1 MANSSRSWTASVVHP
16 GWPEKWVD
24 PGWPTQVDLGLETW
38 IFSSNFFLRIF
49 VFRNLFFGN
58 LFFGNFASEIFA
70 SEIFAS
76 EIFASLPPIPFPFP
90 PLLLSSSTLLL
101 LQVPLCSDLAC
112 SSSSYLSVATWPP
125 ETPRP
130 VADTWSVRII
140 AQWKTLQKRPKA
152 LADPDH
158 RRKSSYQDLT
168 QASTS
173 SIFAISTDCRM
184 ADKGMLLFRCIP
196 SRGSF
201 SAVSTPMFA
210 SKYSLES
217 SRRDLHDGLLCTVP
231 TGQIFV

>member
-1 MANSSRSWTASVVHP
+1 M
-16 GWPEKWVD
+16 
-24 PGWPTQVDLGLETW
+24 
-38 IFSSNFFLRIF
+38 
-49 VFRNLFFGN
+49 FFGKF
-58 LFFGNFASEIFA
+58 FFGKFCFGKFWLGNSCFGKFLPRK
-70 SEIFAS
+70 
-76 EIFASLPPIPFPFP
+76 IFASLPPIPFPFP
-90 PLLLSSSTLLL
+90 PFLLASSSLPFLLHPA
-101 LQVPLCSDLAC
+101 PL
-112 SSSSYLSVATWPP
+112 SSYLSPATWPP

-130 VADTWSVRII
+130 VPDTWSVRII

-201 SAVSTPMFA
+201 SAVSTPIFA

>member
-1 MANSSRSWTASVVHP
+1 MCCFFNFPDGMIRNPACGTTLDGQLKSILDGFSCPSRVAREVGRPWMANSSRSWTR
-16 GWPEKWVD
+16 
-24 PGWPTQVDLGLETW
+24 DLDFFFEF
-38 IFSSNFFLRIF
+38 FSSNFFLRIF

-201 SAVSTPMFA
+201 
-210 SKYSLES
+210 
-217 SRRDLHDGLLCTVP
+217 
-231 TGQIFV
+231 

>member
-1 MANSSRSWTASVVHP
+1 MKIFFEFFSLEMCSS
-16 GWPEKWVD
+16 EN
-24 PGWPTQVDLGLETW
+24 
-38 IFSSNFFLRIF
+38 FSSE
-49 VFRNLFFGN
+49 
-58 LFFGNFASEIFA
+58 NFASENFA
-70 SEIFAS
+70 SENFAS
-76 EIFASLPPIPFPFP
+76 ENFGSEILASENFCLGKFLLPCRPSSSHSRPSSSLPPPFP
-90 PLLLSSSTLLL
+90 SSSLPFLLHPA
-101 LQVPLCSDLAC
+101 PL
-112 SSSSYLSVATWPP
+112 SSYLSPATWPP

-130 VADTWSVRII
+130 VPDTWSVRII

-173 SIFAISTDCRM
+173 SIFASSTDCRM

-201 SAVSTPMFA
+201 SAVSTPIFA

-217 SRRDLHDGLLCTVP
+217 SRRDLHNALLCT
-231 TGQIFV
+231 GLEAQFLAKIFGEIFEAPSDFLRLSFILYL